1 MLKSSLKKY
10 KDDLIECLDGYRKKI
25 RKGLNNFEKYKGDFI
40 KTLNQYKEDLKEY
53 LNVYKEDFDN
63 YLGYAKNIKTW
74 YKLIPNLLTIA
85 RPIGMIPANILFF
98 TGNIIPALILTGCLL
113 ITDFFDGKLARKWG
127 VQSKLGADLDAVSD
141 KIMFLG
147 MALPLLINY
156 PVILINI
163 LGEAFIAAVN
173 VKGRI
178 NGLNMKTVFSGKIK
192 TWFLSCT
199 LGLGYLVKFC
209 HLPVSIL
216 RLLSIVTGVSQCVA
230 LNDYVS
236 MYNEKMDEKE
246 NDVNEEENIIFEN
259 LNDKEQDKLLE
270 QLKKEREFILSTVEP
285 GKVYSG
291 KKRVRLKMQEKKNN

>member
-1 MLKSSLKKY
+1 MFKKELKK
-10 KDDLIECLDGYRKKI
+10 
-25 RKGLNNFEKYKGDFI
+25 
-40 KTLNQYKEDLKEY
+40 Y

-63 YLGYAKNIKTW
+63 CLEYAKNIKTW

-98 TGNIIPALILTGCLL
+98 TGNVVPALILTGCLL
-113 ITDFFDGKLARKWG
+113 ITDFFDGRLARKWN
-127 VQSKLGADLDAVSD
+127 VQSKLGADLDAVGD
-141 KIMFLG
+141 KVMFLG

-163 LGEAFIAAVN
+163 LGEAFITAVN

-178 NGLNMKTVFSGKIK
+178 NGLDMKTVYSGKIK
-192 TWFLSCT
+192 TWFLSFT
-199 LGLGYLVKFC
+199 LGLGYLVQFF

-216 RLLSIVTGVSQCVA
+216 RLLSVVTGVSQCVV
-230 LNDYVS
+230 LNDYIS
-236 MYNEKMDEKE
+236 MYNKKMVKKE
-246 NDVNEEENIIFEN
+246 NEVNEEDNIIFEN

-270 QLKKEREFILSTVEP
+270 QLKKEREFILSMVEP

-291 KKRVRLKMQEKKNN
+291 KKRVRIKMQEKKNI